1 MWFVEKIG
9 YEGLVSRRI
18 EPQQCLRY
26 NKSVAH
32 KGKVYVGLKNTETK
46 QTVDLMSWKLMDEFA
61 DVLHSYKPYG
71 LVTGETLDDDGDIIV
86 SDEIFLGGC
95 LLVKVDEPSIKFLE
109 YVERVEPVSPM
120 DEKALAF
127 IKGLK
132 FHFTFWDTHGTLLEV
147 GWTKGQFA
155 CSLFQILC
163 FLTKGWYGDEFY
175 LRQGICGTNGWVNI
189 PARRVVFN
197 NAHKARVM
205 IAKAVATGYNP
216 MRQYAE
222 EIARMNHT
230 FG

>member
-9 YEGLVSRRI
+9 YEGLVSHVI

-26 NKSVAH
+26 NKSAAY
-32 KGKVYVGLKNTETK
+32 KGKILVVLKNTETK
-46 QTVDLMSWKLMDEFA
+46 QRVDLMSWRLMDEFE
-61 DVLHSYKPYG
+61 DTLRSYRPYG
-71 LVTGETLDDDGDIIV
+71 LVTGETLDEAGDIIV

-95 LLVKVDEPSIKFLE
+95 LLVKVDEPSIRFLE
-109 YVERVEPVSPM
+109 YVDAVKPM
-120 DEKALAF
+120 NVHDTSALAF
-127 IKGLK
+127 VNSLK

-147 GWTKGQFA
+147 GWTKGQCA
-155 CSLFQILC
+155 CSLFQIMC

-175 LRQGICGTNGWVNI
+175 LRQGICGTNGWASI

-197 NAHKARVM
+197 NVHKARAM
-205 IAKAVATGYNP
+205 IAKAVSTGYNP
-216 MRQYAE
+216 MKQYAG